1 MVSCLGEHRQADM
14 CCAWSRQSCVEAKI
28 SVWGALSSLGI
39 PGVHEAA
46 LSLQLPMFVVSQVS
60 GQRCQAHTCAS
71 PIPCSPTLSQ
81 SFCRQERL
89 REAFPHLVSIPR
101 HLKKSFVLLCSSSAR
116 TGDTHVPLQML
127 GETGMNTRKEEKV
140 VVPSKLFNIL
150 SNTCS
155 VSWTVS
161 SPSSFVLRC

>member
-1 MVSCLGEHRQADM
+1 MSTGRL
-14 CCAWSRQSCVEAKI
+14 
-28 SVWGALSSLGI
+28 
-39 PGVHEAA
+39 
-46 LSLQLPMFVVSQVS
+46 
-60 GQRCQAHTCAS
+60 TCAVHGAGS
-71 PIPCSPTLSQ
+71 LVGRLKSVSEGLCLPWEFQVYVKQLWVCSCPCLLFLKCHDNAAKHIPVLVPFLALLQFPSLS
-81 SFCRQERL
+81 CRQERL
-89 REAFPHLVSIPR
+89 REAFPHPTSIPR
-101 HLKKSFVLLCSSSAR
+101 HLKKSSVLLCSSSAR